1 MDQYHQH
8 RQKRTMPKQSLT
20 NARALRKS
28 MTDAERRLWYHLRA
42 GRLGVHF
49 RRQAPIGPY
58 IVDFAAIA
66 HRLVVEIDGGQHAE
80 PDQAGYD
87 ARRTA
92 DLERL
97 GFRVLRFW
105 NNEVLG
111 HTEVVAEQ
119 IWEALG
125 QPPLSPRPP
134 PPGGEGGKLDR
145 SPASPGPPPPPSNP
159 SPPPPGEGPGERG
172 ERVNTPPAEQ
182 P

>member
-1 MDQYHQH
+1 MTDTQ
-8 RQKRTMPKQSLT
+8 LT
-20 NARALRKS
+20 NARVLRKS
-28 MTDAERRLWYHLRA
+28 MTDAERCLWYHLRA

-58 IVDFAAIA
+58 IVDFAAIS

-92 DLERL
+92 DLEGR

-111 HTEVVAEQ
+111 QTAVVAEV
-119 IWEALG
+119 IWRALG
-125 QPPLSPRPP
+125 EPDHPLSPRPP
-134 PPGGEGGKLDR
+134 PPRGEGET
-145 SPASPGPPPPPSNP
+145 SP
-159 SPPPPGEGPGERG
+159 
-172 ERVNTPPAEQ
+172 
-182 P
+182 